1 MGMPLYLC
9 QPPTGYDDTAEA
21 WVSSG
26 SLVSRINFA
35 LDLSNNR
42 LRGVRIAAGRTSAID
57 IGAADFQRQ

>member
-1 MGMPLYLC
+1 LC
-9 QPPTGYDDTAEA
+9 QPPTGYHDTADA

-42 LRGVRIAAGRTSAID
+42 LRGVRLPGGGANAID
-57 IGAADFQRQ
+57 IGAPEFQRQ